1 MDFKVILTDQAID
14 DVRSIA
20 GYIARDDPAGAV
32 VFGDKLIEKA
42 LTLNKFPEQGRV
54 VPEVGDPVF
63 RELSLRPYPII
74 YEVDKIHQEVYI
86 VRFWHSARGEPSL

>member
-14 DVRSIA
+14 DLRSIA
-20 GYIARDDPAGAV
+20 GFIAKDDPDGAV
-32 VFGDKLIEKA
+32 AFGNQLIEKA

-63 RELSLRPYPII
+63 REISLRPYRII
-74 YEVDKIHQEVYI
+74 YEVDKIHQEV
-86 VRFWHSARGEPSL
+86 